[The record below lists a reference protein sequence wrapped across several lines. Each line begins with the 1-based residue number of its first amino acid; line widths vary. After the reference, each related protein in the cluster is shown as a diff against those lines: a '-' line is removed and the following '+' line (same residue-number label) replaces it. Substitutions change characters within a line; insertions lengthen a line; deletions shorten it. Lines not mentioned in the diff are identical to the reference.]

1 MYEINNEINVYSE
14 EVKDVLSHPPRAL
27 FKWGNTFLAGFIIL
41 LIFLSW
47 LIKYPDIIT
56 AQATITTNNPPQK
69 EFARVSGKL
78 DSIFVQNN
86 EIVTDGDYL
95 AIIENNANIKDVVF
109 IKSIVD
115 SLLIASDTFQIPI
128 ITGDELIL
136 GDIAVAY
143 SEFLI
148 NYERFDIHRKSE
160 SFTYN
165 DITSSL
171 TISEFKSRLLTLKNQ
186 RELSSQEVIYKKKE
200 LQRFRILQSKGVIA
214 VQELERMELQ
224 YLQAVR
230 DSENI
235 SISISQI
242 QESLNISNNNK
253 TQSNISYSNERID
266 LFNNLKISLNQLK
279 SAIKDWEYKY
289 VFKSNISGKVSYMKL
304 WNSNQTLAID
314 DFVFTIVPTE
324 NLKFICKSLVPIK
337 NSGKV
342 IKGHK
347 VIIKLSNYPS
357 SQYGVLTG
365 VVQNISLIPNNEG
378 FYLVD
383 ISLEKDLLTS
393 YNSRIAFRQ
402 EMAGEALII
411 TEDLRLL
418 ERTLYQFRQA
428 INR

>member
-1 MYEINNEINVYSE
+1 
-14 EVKDVLSHPPRAL
+14 
-27 FKWGNTFLAGFIIL
+27 
-41 LIFLSW
+41 
-47 LIKYPDIIT
+47 
-56 AQATITTNNPPQK
+56 
-69 EFARVSGKL
+69 
-78 DSIFVQNN
+78 
-86 EIVTDGDYL
+86 
-95 AIIENNANIKDVVF
+95 
-109 IKSIVD
+109 VD

-383 ISLEKDLLTS
+383 VSLEKDLLTS